1 MDTDDLNREPLNFSC
16 EHLAECLTIAREASG
31 KTAAECS
38 QLLGISASR
47 LRGYENGKFIPSLPE
62 IEALSYIYSIPLRAL
77 FDPQILPKYI
87 HKPDAEQLK
96 QLLLI
101 RQEII
106 ATRLQLACEK
116 SGKNHSEISKST
128 QIPVSRLKKY
138 GRGDLAIPMT
148 DLTNITKAVGLELD
162 DLLDTGSPLGDW
174 QTTQENAK
182 RFNDLPEEIRSFA
195 LSPDNQPYIAFTQR
209 IKELGLENLAHLS
222 ESIQQ
227 VIDSFH
233 QK

>member
-1 MDTDDLNREPLNFSC
+1 MDTDDLNRESLNFSC
-16 EHLAECLTIAREASG
+16 EHLAECLTIGREASG

-38 QLLGISASR
+38 QLLGIPASR
-47 LRGYENGKFIPSLPE
+47 LRGYESGKFIPPLPE
-62 IEALSYIYSIPLRAL
+62 IEALSYIYNVPLRAL

-87 HKPDAEQLK
+87 HNPDTEQLK

-106 ATRLQLACEK
+106 ATRLQLASEK
-116 SGKNHSEISKST
+116 SGKNQSEIAKSA

-148 DLTNITKAVGLELD
+148 DLISIAKAIGLELNE
-162 DLLDTGSPLGDW
+162 LLDTESPLGDW
-174 QTTQENAK
+174 QTAQENAK

-195 LSPDNQPYIAFTQR
+195 LSADNQPYIAFTQR
-209 IKELGLENLAHLS
+209 IKELGMENLAHLS

-227 VIDSFH
+227 VIDSFR
-233 QK
+233 QE